1 MYLTCSRASKK
12 LTCSQLS
19 PPHVVTD
26 RRTYTRRKQCL
37 LPFQRD
43 EHEKQFSTFYRQSS
57 IRIQNARICSR
68 HITWE
73 NTSLNTFYAQPTSNL
88 RIFLLVTYIFF
99 FILCCVKHPKN
110 VTASCCKTIQLFHT
124 YGHNKMR
131 TSRFITQAYRTKYD
145 SFDCYVKLR
154 VIQRIA

>member
-12 LTCSQLS
+12 LTCSHHTESQTDE
-19 PPHVVTD
+19 PIHVENNACCHSNVTN
-26 RRTYTRRKQCL
+26 TK
-37 LPFQRD
+37 
-43 EHEKQFSTFYRQSS
+43 KQFSTFYRQSS